1 MSPRIRDREREAIP
15 RALQA
20 GVVPRIGLQ
29 HLQVGRKGEIGAVIN
44 DLDHIADG
52 GASVRFVIGPY
63 GSGKTFFI
71 NLARTV
77 AHNQNFVVT
86 DADFAMNRRLYSTS
100 GDARAM
106 YAEMMNNI
114 STKSKPTG
122 GALKSIVERWI
133 SDIHYEVT
141 SDGGEEDDVKK
152 HIMESLE
159 SLRNFVG
166 GYDFATVLAEYFEGF
181 QSGQVQLQQ
190 DAIRWLRGEF
200 STKTEARKALG
211 VRTIVDDSTIY
222 SHMKLFAA
230 FVREAGY
237 AGLLVGLDEMGVMT
251 HRIGHPRSR
260 EGNFEVILE
269 IVNDC
274 LQGNV
279 SGLGV
284 LFGGVPEF
292 VEDSRRGLHSY
303 GALKTRLAE
312 NSFAIEG
319 IDDFSG
325 PVIRLE
331 NLAPEDMYVLLQNI
345 RDVFAQRDP
354 GAHLITDDG
363 IEAFMAYCSNKLGAS
378 YFQTPRDS
386 VKEFV
391 GLLSVLE
398 QNPDKSWEVFLST
411 AGTSGE
417 PASTDTEKAS
427 ADDTD
432 NDLVGFEL

>member
-1 MSPRIRDREREAIP
+1 MSPRIRDREREAIV

-29 HLQVGRKGEIGAVIN
+29 HLQVGRKGEIGAVIDDMN
-44 DLDHIADG
+44 HITSG
-52 GASVRFVIGPY
+52 GAAVRFIVGPY

-86 DADFAMNRRLYSTS
+86 NADFAMNRRLYSTS

-106 YAEMMNNI
+106 YAELMNNI

-122 GALKSIVERWI
+122 GALKGIVERWI

-141 SDGGEEDDVKK
+141 SDGGDEDDVKK

-159 SLRNFVG
+159 SLRDFVG
-166 GYDFATVLAEYFEGF
+166 GYDFATVLAKYFEGF
-181 QSGQVQLQQ
+181 QTGEVQLQQ

-222 SHMKLFAA
+222 NHLKLFAA

-284 LFGGVPEF
+284 LFGGVPDF
-292 VEDSRRGLHSY
+292 VEDTRRGLYSY

-312 NSFAIEG
+312 NSFAIDG
-319 IDDFSG
+319 VDDFSG

-331 NLAPEDMYVLLQNI
+331 NLSPEDMFVLLQNI
-345 RDVFAQRDP
+345 RDVFAKRDP
-354 GAHLITDDG
+354 DAYLIDDEG
-363 IEAFMAYCSNKLGAS
+363 ITAFMQYCSSKLGAD

-391 GLLSVLE
+391 GLLSVLQ
-398 QNPDKSWEVFLST
+398 QNPDKTWQELLPSSDSAT
-411 AGTSGE
+411 PTTSSSSE
-417 PASTDTEKAS
+417 AAA
-427 ADDTD
+427 ADDPD
-432 NDLVGFEL
+432 DELVSFEL

>member
-1 MSPRIRDREREAIP
+1 MSPRIRDREREAII

-29 HLQVGRKGEIGAVIN
+29 HLQVGRKGEIGAVID
-44 DLDHIADG
+44 DLNHIADG
-52 GASVRFVIGPY
+52 GAAVRFVVGPY

-71 NLARTV
+71 NLARAV
-77 AHNQNFVVT
+77 AHKKNFVVS

-106 YAEMMNNI
+106 YAEMMNNL

-122 GALKSIVERWI
+122 GALESIVERWI
-133 SDIHYEVT
+133 SDIHFEVT
-141 SDGGEEDDVKK
+141 SDGGDEDDVKR
-152 HIMESLE
+152 HIMESLA
-159 SLRNFVG
+159 SLRDFVG
-166 GYDFATVLAEYFEGF
+166 GYDFATVLAKYFEGF
-181 QSGQVQLQQ
+181 QTGEVQLQQ

-211 VRTIVDDSTIY
+211 VRTIVDDSTVY
-222 SHMKLFAA
+222 NHLKLFAA
-230 FVREAGY
+230 FARQAGY
-237 AGLLVGLDEMGVMT
+237 AGLLFGLDEMGVMT

-284 LFGGVPEF
+284 IFGGVPEF
-292 VEDSRRGLHSY
+292 VHDTRRGLHSY
-303 GALKTRLAE
+303 GALKTRLAG
-312 NSFAIEG
+312 NSFAVEG
-319 IDDFSG
+319 VDDFSS
-325 PVIRLE
+325 PVISLE

-345 RDVFAQRDP
+345 RDVFAKRDP
-354 GAHLITDDG
+354 DAYLVPDEG
-363 IEAFMAYCSNKLGAS
+363 IEAFMQHCAQKLGAD
-378 YFQTPRDS
+378 YFQTPRNS

-398 QNPDKSWEVFLST
+398 QNPSKSWEAFLSKRS
-411 AGTSGE
+411 TSTTTS
-417 PASTDTEKAS
+417 PTSDAADS
-427 ADDTD
+427 ADDPD
-432 NDLVGFEL
+432 DELVSFEL

>member
-1 MSPRIRDREREAIP
+1 MSPRIRDREREAIT

-44 DLDHIADG
+44 DLNHIADG
-52 GASVRFVIGPY
+52 GAAVRFVIGPY

-159 SLRNFVG
+159 SLRDFVG
-166 GYDFATVLAEYFEGF
+166 GYDFATVLAKYFEGF
-181 QSGQVQLQQ
+181 QSGQMQLQQ

-284 LFGGVPEF
+284 LIGGVPEF

-354 GAHLITDDG
+354 DAHLITDDG

-432 NDLVGFEL
+432 DDLVGFEL